1 VPSIGSAAYAAVSC
15 VIPAYPA
22 FSRGAPSER
31 VQPPAS
37 PAEGAGAGTGRDEP
51 PSRSQVP
58 PREGPMTQSRD
69 DVIQQDIADLHKLGY
84 AQELYRSMGG
94 FSNFAISFSIISIL
108 TGAVILYDYGLA
120 WAGTAAVMIGWP
132 LITVFVL
139 AIAASMGEIASAYP
153 TAGGL
158 YYWASRMKNKNW
170 GWWTAWLNLIGQFAI
185 VAGINFAAAAF
196 LNATIITPLLANVG
210 ITYDNT
216 TVLLAIG
223 DTAVLTGQLVT
234 MGILMLI
241 QLVMNIVGIN
251 LVALLNQVSVW
262 WHIVIVAAVVFLV
275 FLAGK
280 PDESGLTLF
289 AIQPQDVAGSW
300 NNNLGFVNLE
310 YGPAISYPL
319 ILAFFF
325 SLLQANWTYTGYDAS
340 AHVAEETI
348 GARVSSAWGIF
359 LSVAVSAVVGFVFL
373 LALST
378 HLPDLSTLFPAELTE
393 ENLAGASQYYFGG
406 GVAVIAILQYNLGQL
421 GDLLAAGIAIAMA
434 FCGLSSVASAG
445 RMLFAFSRDDGLP
458 GSGWLKRVSH
468 RYRTPA
474 NALTAIVL
482 VAWLFSVAAGVVG
495 GGTAI
500 VIVTAISTIFLYA
513 AYGIVIYLGATTQ
526 DWLSERVWS
535 LGRWSKPIAWL
546 SVFWVIVLMV
556 LFSFPTSGNIS
567 WPFMAATV
575 LFLLI
580 YYFASARR
588 NFKGPQ
594 RMGDSA
600 DLTEIEREFN
610 QAAGEVTTA

>member
-1 VPSIGSAAYAAVSC
+1 
-15 VIPAYPA
+15 
-22 FSRGAPSER
+22 
-31 VQPPAS
+31 
-37 PAEGAGAGTGRDEP
+37 
-51 PSRSQVP
+51 
-58 PREGPMTQSRD
+58 MTQSRD

-84 AQELYRSMGG
+84 AQELFRSMGG

-132 LITVFVL
+132 LVTVFVL
-139 AIAASMGEIASAYP
+139 AIAASMAEIASAYP

-170 GWWTAWLNLIGQFAI
+170 GWWTAWLNLLGQFAI

-196 LNATIITPLLANVG
+196 LNASIITPLLSNAG

-216 TVLLAIG
+216 T
-223 DTAVLTGQLVT
+223 AVFGISFLTGQIVT
-234 MGILMLI
+234 MGILMLV
-241 QLVMNIVGIN
+241 QLAMNIGGIN
-251 LVALLNQVSVW
+251 LVSLLNQVSVW

-280 PDESGLTLF
+280 PDQSGLTLF

-300 NNNLGFVNLE
+300 NNNLGFVNIQ
-310 YGPAISYPL
+310 YGAAITYPV

-340 AHVAEETI
+340 AHVAEETV
-348 GARVSSAWGIF
+348 GARVASAWGLF
-359 LSVAVSAVVGFVFL
+359 LSVAVSAIVGFIFL

-378 HLPDLSTLFPAELTE
+378 HLPDLSTLFPQTLETPLQD
-393 ENLAGASQYYFGG
+393 GASQYYFGT
-406 GVAVIAILQYNLGQL
+406 GVAVISILEYNLGEL

-458 GSGWLKRVSH
+458 ASGWLKKVSK

-474 NALTAIVL
+474 NALTAMVVI
-482 VAWLFSVAAGVVG
+482 AWLFTVAAGIVG

-500 VIVTAISTIFLYA
+500 VIVTAVSTIFLYA
-513 AYGIVIYLGATTQ
+513 AYGICIYLGATT
-526 DWLSERVWS
+526 DAWLKERVWS

-546 SVFWVIVLMV
+546 ALAWIVVLMV

-567 WPFMAATV
+567 WPFMLITIV
-575 LFLLI
+575 FLLV
-580 YYFASARR
+580 YYFAYARQ
-588 NFKGPQ
+588 NFKGP
-594 RMGDSA
+594 RTMGDA
-600 DLTEIEREFN
+600 AELTEIEREFE
-610 QAAGEVTTA
+610 QAATEVQTA

>member
-1 VPSIGSAAYAAVSC
+1 
-15 VIPAYPA
+15 
-22 FSRGAPSER
+22 
-31 VQPPAS
+31 
-37 PAEGAGAGTGRDEP
+37 
-51 PSRSQVP
+51 
-58 PREGPMTQSRD
+58 MTQSRD

-84 AQELYRSMGG
+84 AQELFRSMGG

-139 AIAASMGEIASAYP
+139 AIAASMAEIASAYP

-158 YYWASRMKNKNW
+158 YYWASRMKGKNW
-170 GWWTAWLNLIGQFAI
+170 GWWTAWLNLLGQFAI

-196 LNATIITPLLANVG
+196 LNASIITPLLSNIG
-210 ITYDNT
+210 IVYDNT
-216 TVLLAIG
+216 T
-223 DTAVLTGQLVT
+223 AVFGISFLTGQIVT

-241 QLVMNIVGIN
+241 QLAMNIAGIN
-251 LVALLNQVSVW
+251 LVSLLNQVSVW
-262 WHIVIVAAVVFLV
+262 WHIVIVAAVVFLI

-280 PDESGLTLF
+280 PDASGLTLF

-300 NNNLGFVNLE
+300 NNDLGFINLQ

-340 AHVAEETI
+340 AHVAEETV
-348 GARVSSAWGIF
+348 GARVASAWGLF
-359 LSVAVSAVVGFVFL
+359 LSVAVSAIVGFVFL

-378 HLPDLSTLFPAELTE
+378 HLPDLSTLFPQVLDDST
-393 ENLAGASQYYFGG
+393 LPTASQYYFGG
-406 GVAVIAILQYNLGQL
+406 GVAVISILEYNLGQM
-421 GDLLAAGIAIAMA
+421 GDLLSAGIAIAMA

-458 GSGWLKRVSH
+458 ASGWLKKVSK

-474 NALTAIVL
+474 NSLTAMVVI
-482 VAWLFSVAAGVVG
+482 AWLFTVAAGIVG

-500 VIVTAISTIFLYA
+500 VIVTAVSTIFLYA
-513 AYGIVIYLGATTQ
+513 AYGICIYAGATTQ
-526 DWLSERVWS
+526 DWLKERVWS

-546 SVFWVIVLMV
+546 SIAWILVLMV

-567 WPFMAATV
+567 WPFMLITV
-575 LFLLI
+575 VFLVV
-580 YYFASARR
+580 YYFAYARQ
-588 NFKGPQ
+588 NFKGP
-594 RMGDSA
+594 RTMGDA
-600 DLTEIEREFN
+600 AELTEIEREFE
-610 QAAGEVTTA
+610 QAATEIQPA